1 MLSALRNN
9 SLLPQ
14 AYEVSE
20 VGGPFELGGQVLP
33 PVSPIPIEIVSSQL
47 VRQRKQSFNTNS
59 NANNATEARTRSIAR
74 SRIIRRRIARK

>member
-33 PVSPIPIEIVSSQL
+33 RFPYSD
-47 VRQRKQSFNTNS
+47 RNC
-59 NANNATEARTRSIAR
+59 
-74 SRIIRRRIARK
+74 

>member
-33 PVSPIPIEIVSSQL
+33 PFPL
-47 VRQRKQSFNTNS
+47 FR
-59 NANNATEARTRSIAR
+59 
-74 SRIIRRRIARK
+74 